1 MFVNENDFSKKSD
14 ESRANLN
21 DMLFGCHCIRLSIK
35 YSDVDILIIRTTTE
49 PRQTHRKSNRC
60 MARHSLIHQR
70 VAQTHRHTQTQQ
82 DPPSTFNRFEL
93 PLSTRAHML
102 EPNATYATGTM
113 VSVKQIKLK
122 RRTKEREEKSE
133 LKEGCDNKTVAM
145 EGTILLFFSQKNNTD
160 NVYLLCKQMGKRR
173 KIECVL
179 EGECVCGS
187 TPLLSCCVCVCVC
200 VLICVLCPFVG
211 IPFTISSFGGK

>member
-1 MFVNENDFSKKSD
+1 MIFYFPILVKLIIFMNRVISIQFLKIFKHSFSYGERVKINKMPPSYDLLKNMSPGHPSLRSPSKSPVLCVKMYFLKIWYYRENDFSKKSD

-21 DMLFGCHCIRLSIK
+21 DMLFGCRCIRLSIK

-82 DPPSTFNRFEL
+82 DPPSTFNQFQL

-113 VSVKQIKLK
+113 VSVK
-122 RRTKEREEKSE
+122 
-133 LKEGCDNKTVAM
+133 
-145 EGTILLFFSQKNNTD
+145 
-160 NVYLLCKQMGKRR
+160 
-173 KIECVL
+173 
-179 EGECVCGS
+179 
-187 TPLLSCCVCVCVC
+187 
-200 VLICVLCPFVG
+200 
-211 IPFTISSFGGK
+211 